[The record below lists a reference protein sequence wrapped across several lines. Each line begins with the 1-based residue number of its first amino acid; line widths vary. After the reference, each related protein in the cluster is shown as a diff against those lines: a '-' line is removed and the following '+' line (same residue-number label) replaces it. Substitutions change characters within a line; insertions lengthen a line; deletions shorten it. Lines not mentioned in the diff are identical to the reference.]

1 MFTSPSDHQAQ
12 PSNNRIMQGL
22 KEVISDHHHNNQV
35 RFKVGLFSKSAG
47 TSSLISFKWKVGRH
61 VTCIWLFHFSRAYL
75 GPQYILCN
83 LMGSQIKGQATD
95 DHNGTNVNGRS
106 LLFFRFGIVVQ
117 NSFSGFLHKIYEHY
131 IRDDMFLQLSIHF
144 PYILLDN
151 HAYWTV

>member
-1 MFTSPSDHQAQ
+1 MITTTTKLD
-12 PSNNRIMQGL
+12 L
-22 KEVISDHHHNNQV
+22 KLD
-35 RFKVGLFSKSAG
+35 FS
-47 TSSLISFKWKVGRH
+47 SSLLAVVHSSQANERSGDMSNVYDHFIFQEH
-61 VTCIWLFHFSRAYL
+61 IWNL
-75 GPQYILCN
+75 QYILCN

-117 NSFSGFLHKIYEHY
+117 NSFSGFRHKIYEHH

-151 HAYWTV
+151 HAY